1 MEAKASKHA
10 SKCEHACARARVRVR
25 VRARARA
32 PRARS
37 LMATLPR
44 RGPAEDGSELRSHA
58 CGVAKVEA
66 RGHAPGVG
74 RIVTVT
80 VTPRARRR
88 EAPLSFTPVT
98 AGVGGQFSDARL
110 FRLFAPSTC
119 LLYIAYLLCIAFSSQ
134 GGDLSVVVFQIGS
147 RSYDRLAGASQKSI
161 ASSVVVCGLP
171 WIQSLWRLAVC

>member
-1 MEAKASKHA
+1 MRAASPKSKPAATPPA
-10 SKCEHACARARVRVR
+10 SAA
-25 VRARARA
+25 
-32 PRARS
+32 S
-37 LMATLPR
+37 T
-44 RGPAEDGSELRSHA
+44 
-58 CGVAKVEA
+58 
-66 RGHAPGVG
+66 
-74 RIVTVT
+74 IVIVT
-80 VTPRARRR
+80 VTPREEARYLLRF
-88 EAPLSFTPVT
+88 SFTPVT

-119 LLYIAYLLCIAFSSQ
+119 LLYIAYLLYIAFSSQ